1 MLSIFSCA
9 FCKGPNLLIL
19 KRHRLGCLWLKG
31 DCPLERVGGSEQKAS
46 HPLTF
51 FPGQILL
58 SLLLPRQNRLRSE
71 IEEALDMDLLTQEA
85 EHGALNV
92 PHLSKYILNTTAL
105 LCAPVRDEAV
115 QKLESISDPAWLLR
129 CEAWPL
135 GGAAGRDAGSQPRPL
150 PH

>member
-9 FCKGPNLLIL
+9 FCKQPNFLIL
-19 KRHRLGCLWLKG
+19 KRHAGMSWLKG
-31 DCPLERVGGSEQKAS
+31 LSIRVGGSEQKAS

-51 FPGQILL
+51 FPEQILL

-71 IEEALDMDLLTQEA
+71 IEEALDMGLLKQEA

-92 PHLSKYILNTTAL
+92 PHLSKYILNMMTL

-115 QKLESISDPAWLLR
+115 QKLENITDPVQLLR
-129 CEAWPL
+129 CEA
-135 GGAAGRDAGSQPRPL
+135 
-150 PH
+150 